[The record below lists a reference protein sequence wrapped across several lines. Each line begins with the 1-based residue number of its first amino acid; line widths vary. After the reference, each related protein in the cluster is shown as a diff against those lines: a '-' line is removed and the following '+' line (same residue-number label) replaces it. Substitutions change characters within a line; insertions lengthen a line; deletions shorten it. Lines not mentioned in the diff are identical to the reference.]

1 MYFCTK
7 RGFLYMK
14 KAWLKIL
21 ATISTVFLAIVFTDT
36 ASATSKTAIEQT
48 NYEDYYFAGAIIC
61 LVLAIFTFLFRAK
74 KYKQQL
80 KK

>member
-1 MYFCTK
+1 
-7 RGFLYMK
+7 MK

-21 ATISTVFLAIVFTDT
+21 ATVSAIFLVTMLTDA
-36 ASATSKTAIEQT
+36 ASAASKTAIEQT

-61 LVLAIFTFLFRAK
+61 LVLAIFTFFFRAK
-74 KYKQQL
+74 KYKQQHL